1 VPADGSG
8 KRGAGLRKRKDSA
21 EGVVVLAVVVIA
33 HPPRTPHDHMER
45 INRPFADDQ
54 LDFSIVSLAKNV
66 VFSPLFYKTLYPFP
80 PR

>member
-1 VPADGSG
+1 MPADGGG

-21 EGVVVLAVVVIA
+21 EGVVVLAVVVNA

-54 LDFSIVSLAKNV
+54 LDFSIVSPAKNV
-66 VFSPLFYKTLYPFP
+66 EYFLLYYKILHPFSP
-80 PR
+80 R